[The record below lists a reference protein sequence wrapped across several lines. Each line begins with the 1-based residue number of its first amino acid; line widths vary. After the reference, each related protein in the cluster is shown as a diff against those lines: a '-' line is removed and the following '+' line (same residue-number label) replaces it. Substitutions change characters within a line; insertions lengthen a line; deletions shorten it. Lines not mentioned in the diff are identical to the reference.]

1 MARKLIDIGAVG
13 NDGTGDSIR
22 DSFRKV
28 NDNFRELYSSLGL
41 GERLTFIGLDDAP
54 ASYVGQNDAITGNT
68 PIVTINNTESGLA
81 FKTLVPGNG
90 ISIDFISNP
99 NEITINADFAEISA
113 DTSPQLGG
121 PLFAFSGGIR
131 YPIGGLPDL
140 TNTSEFQSAISSLS
154 GTYTGAGS
162 ASSSG
167 RIAVNKDYADTKLS
181 RAGVS
186 AINPATGNT
195 DPSFGRMSGPLI
207 LSRDPE
213 PEDDVNYDGLVAAT
227 KRYVDSSA
235 FGSSVNLYVAT
246 SGADERVGVS
256 RSLQGRALAYA
267 YRTLE
272 AACRRAEELVLEA
285 RAEIGPYKKV
295 FTYNNGAAECTLSN
309 IDTSPTS
316 GSGFAGILRMSVDT
330 VTLNGVGTNYYPGD
344 ILLVSGGVIPV
355 GGGFATIEVL
365 STLTTPGSI
374 LTYRII
380 STGSYNSL
388 PGATAVPTLISES
401 AAPPGVGA
409 IGTGA
414 TFNITYKVN
423 SITITNGGTGYSL
436 VSVRISGGGGTGAF
450 GTAVVAGG
458 VITSITITD
467 KGIGFTSLPT
477 LSVDLPRFLIF
488 TAGYRTDFTGDV
500 TTSTAEAIRGRDIRE
515 GLYLRGET
523 SGALAQ
529 IVSHQGALETSGD
542 EIFDVDIKYGN
553 FEIGEVIA
561 YGDITKNIQIS
572 ILVESGEYYE
582 NYPIKVP
589 QNTSI
594 VGDEF
599 RRCIFRPKPGTSSSP
614 WAFQKFRRDLVI
626 DGLTTAP
633 AEYAHHYLQ
642 DPTQPVYPKIQN
654 KGDYVYAATLLEL
667 NRSFLQEEIIA
678 WMDFNIAGNVSPFSL
693 IFSYNKSLN
702 IFSEP
707 CIKNNIIFFGIVS
720 CKTSKIHL

>member
-1 MARKLIDIGAVG
+1 
-13 NDGTGDSIR
+13 
-22 DSFRKV
+22 
-28 NDNFRELYSSLGL
+28 
-41 GERLTFIGLDDAP
+41 
-54 ASYVGQNDAITGNT
+54 
-68 PIVTINNTESGLA
+68 
-81 FKTLVPGNG
+81 
-90 ISIDFISNP
+90 
-99 NEITINADFAEISA
+99 
-113 DTSPQLGG
+113 
-121 PLFAFSGGIR
+121 
-131 YPIGGLPDL
+131 
-140 TNTSEFQSAISSLS
+140 LS

-167 RIAVNKDYADTKLS
+167 RLAVNKDYADTKVS
-181 RAGVS
+181 RAGVN
-186 AINPATGNT
+186 AINPATGNA

-213 PEDDVNYDGLVAAT
+213 PEDDVNFDGLVAAT

-256 RSLQGRALAYA
+256 KSLQGRALAYA

-272 AACRRAEELVLEA
+272 AACKRAEELVLEA
-285 RAEIGPYKKV
+285 REEIGPYKKV
-295 FTYNNGAAECTLSN
+295 LTYNGGAAECTLSN

-316 GSGFAGILRMSVDT
+316 GSGFAGTLRMSVDT
-330 VTLNGVGTNYYPGD
+330 VTINGVGTNYYPGD
-344 ILLVSGGVIPV
+344 ILTVSGGVIPV
-355 GGGFATIEVL
+355 GGGYATIEVL
-365 STLTTPGSI
+365 STLTTPGAI

-388 PGATAVPTLISES
+388 PGATAVATTISYS

-409 IGTGA
+409 IGAGA

-436 VSVRISGGGGTGAF
+436 VSVRIAGGGGTGAF
-450 GTAVVAGG
+450 GTAVVVAG

-467 KGIGFTSLPT
+467 KGTGFTSLPT

-529 IVSHQGALETSGD
+529 IVSHQGALETTGD
-542 EIFDVDIKYGN
+542 EIFDVDIKYGT
-553 FEIGEVIA
+553 FEIGEVIS

-599 RRCIFRPKPGTSSSP
+599 RRVIFRPKPGTSSSP

-633 AEYAHHYLQ
+633 LSMHITICQ
-642 DPTQPVYPKIQN
+642 TQPSLFIQKFKIR
-654 KGDYVYAATLLEL
+654 ATTHMRLL
-667 NRSFLQEEIIA
+667 F
-678 WMDFNIAGNVSPFSL
+678 
-693 IFSYNKSLN
+693 
-702 IFSEP
+702 
-707 CIKNNIIFFGIVS
+707 
-720 CKTSKIHL
+720 